1 MIMSIESG
9 WLIKNSQFNQWI
21 SVEHFSKFTVF
32 FFYIF
37 LCSSPSNRIAMWVVH
52 NPIRTFIYYAHNK
65 KWTSLVVDL
74 SHHITTFFC
83 SCASSIFYF
92 SMEWSWVLSNVRC
105 LFAIFGNISSC
116 AHRLT
121 QSSSHLLAFFN

>member
-37 LCSSPSNRIAMWVVH
+37 FCSSSSNRKAMWVVH

-65 KWTSLVVDL
+65 NGHHWSLTCL
-74 SHHITTFFC
+74 IISQLFFC

-92 SMEWSWVLSNVRC
+92 SMEWSWVLSMCDVFLPYSGTSLAVRTGWRSLPLTC
-105 LFAIFGNISSC
+105 WLFF
-116 AHRLT
+116 
-121 QSSSHLLAFFN
+121 

>member
-92 SMEWSWVLSNVRC
+92 SMEWSWVLSMCDVFSPYSGTSLAVRTGWRSLPLTC
-105 LFAIFGNISSC
+105 WLFF
-116 AHRLT
+116 
-121 QSSSHLLAFFN
+121 